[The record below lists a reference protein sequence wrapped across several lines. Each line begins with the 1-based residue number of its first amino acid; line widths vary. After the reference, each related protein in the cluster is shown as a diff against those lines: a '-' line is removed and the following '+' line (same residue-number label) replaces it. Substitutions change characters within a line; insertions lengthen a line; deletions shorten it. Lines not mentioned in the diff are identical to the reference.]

1 MTKIYYSSSR
11 MPGAFFRGGPN
22 VQAESIIADIECE
35 WKRRLDL
42 ARAGNC
48 AYGSPPEGMLATL
61 GYHVG
66 NVEGESTPVRRLI
79 LKHLVERQLPLVQSP
94 AYTDEWGTPK
104 SSERVHKLIRFLESQ
119 LNNPRN
125 NNAPNM
131 ERAMI
136 EWSEDLEWVQETFS
150 HLVQ

>member
-1 MTKIYYSSSR
+1 
-11 MPGAFFRGGPN
+11 
-22 VQAESIIADIECE
+22 
-35 WKRRLDL
+35 
-42 ARAGNC
+42 
-48 AYGSPPEGMLATL
+48 
-61 GYHVG
+61 
-66 NVEGESTPVRRLI
+66 VEGESTPARRLI

-104 SSERVHKLIRFLESQ
+104 SSKRYHKLIRFLENQ

-136 EWSEDLEWVQETFS
+136 EWAEDPEWVQKTFS
-150 HLVQ
+150 AYFATF